1 MEGTTYYFNSAIIP
15 GKLHCICKPFAAHPY
30 SAIITLPIS
39 SWLLPDRTSP
49 CARVRSFSTLLR
61 YVNDC
66 DTSTAPPYSSPLRA
80 PEWSRHSRRME
91 PITRSA

>member
-49 CARVRSFSTLLR
+49 CARVRSLSTLLR
-61 YVNDC
+61 YVNSPALFVIPPC
-66 DTSTAPPYSSPLRA
+66 PGMVQALAPDGADHALHVGPLPR
-80 PEWSRHSRRME
+80 
-91 PITRSA
+91 